1 MIKIHKALPVLVL
14 LAIFAGGFSGVQAGY
29 PQQDVTPTASE
40 TPAVAETAAPTEGQ
54 SAPVDENATTAEWP
68 QVQNNPAR
76 TGFYSGSLGT
86 NFTIGWRRAFQP
98 EKIYP
103 QVQAI
108 VAGGKV
114 LVGTEMG
121 NLYALD
127 ALTGAQAWPGDA
139 DVAALYCGPEAA
151 AELAAS
157 PPAARADAFARAWS
171 ALEARLKACRRGLEE
186 YSPQRERHLSAARV
200 TCQIRHD
207 GLWAAAALCGGASG
221 AGQAA

>member
-1 MIKIHKALPVLVL
+1 MDAAVSLPLRLTGEGAPVELWL
-14 LAIFAGGFSGVQAGY
+14 LRLPAPRQRQRQAARDWLAAELARRDPQAG
-29 PQQDVTPTASE
+29 PGWTE
-40 TPAVAETAAPTEGQ
+40 TPKGPRMPEGACWHSSFSYCGPYILCGLSRQ
-54 SAPVDENATTAEWP
+54 GMPGVD
-68 QVQNNPAR
+68 
-76 TGFYSGSLGT
+76 
-86 NFTIGWRRAFQP
+86 
-98 EKIYP
+98 
-103 QVQAI
+103 
-108 VAGGKV
+108 
-114 LVGTEMG
+114 
-121 NLYALD
+121 
-127 ALTGAQAWPGDA
+127 LTGAQAWPGDA